1 MSKRCIIISG
11 GEYAPVEGLREDDF
25 VIACDRGYL
34 YAKGQGIRPD
44 LLVSDYDSYDGP
56 VEQSVSVERFRP
68 EKDDTDTMIAIRYAV
83 EHGFEELVLFSALG
97 GRLDHLLGNLQAI
110 VYAQA
115 HGVRASILSPDTR
128 VYTLSGGSLRLS
140 RQPGWSLSVLAAED
154 RCTGLS
160 IRGAKY
166 PLEDAVLTNRFPL
179 GVSNEW
185 AEETAEITIREGIVL
200 VVLSKLAQ

>member
-34 YAKGQGIRPD
+34 YAKGQGIQPD

-56 VEQSVSVERFRP
+56 VDRDVAVERFRP

-97 GRLDHLLGNLQAI
+97 GRLDHLLANLQSADF
-110 VYAQA
+110 AA
-115 HGVRASILSPDTR
+115 VRGGQLLRQIDTKIEKR
-128 VYTLSGGSLRLS
+128 VKKA
-140 RQPGWSLSVLAAED
+140 RQPPC
-154 RCTGLS
+154 R
-160 IRGAKY
+160 
-166 PLEDAVLTNRFPL
+166 
-179 GVSNEW
+179 
-185 AEETAEITIREGIVL
+185 
-200 VVLSKLAQ
+200 

>member
-1 MSKRCIIISG
+1 MSKRCVIISG

-34 YAKGQGIRPD
+34 YAKGQGIQPD

-56 VEQSVSVERFRP
+56 VDRSVTVERFRP

-97 GRLDHLLGNLQAI
+97 GRLDHLLGNLQAV

-115 HGVRASILSPDTR
+115 HGLRASIFSPDTR
-128 VYTLSGGSLRLS
+128 VYTLCGGSLRLP
-140 RQPGWSLSVLAAED
+140 RREGWSLSVIAAED
-154 RCTGLS
+154 LCAGVSL
-160 IRGAKY
+160 RGAKY
-166 PLEDAVLTNRFPL
+166 PLTDATLTNRFPL

-185 AEETAEITIREGIVL
+185 AGDEAEITVKEGILL
-200 VVLSKLAQ
+200 VVLSKL

>member
-11 GEYAPVEGLREDDF
+11 GEYSPVEELRPEDF

-34 YAKGQGIRPD
+34 YAKGQGIQPD

-56 VEQSVSVERFRP
+56 VDQAVSVERFRP

-97 GRLDHLLGNLQAI
+97 GRLDHTLGNLQAI

-115 HGVRASILSPDTR
+115 HGLRASILAPDTR
-128 VYTLSGGSLRLS
+128 VYTLRAGSLKLRRL
-140 RQPGWSLSVLAAED
+140 PGWSLSVLAAED
-154 RCTGLS
+154 RCIGLS

-166 PLEDAVLTNRFPL
+166 PLDNAVLTNRFPL

-185 AEETAEITIREGIVL
+185 AADEAEISVGEGIVL
-200 VVLSKLAQ
+200 IILSRLK